1 MSVSL
6 PGFFM
11 KKINDLMSTK
21 GYLLADGA
29 TGTNLF
35 LMGLESGHPPEL
47 WNIEHPDRVLKNHR
61 GFIEAG
67 SDIILTNTFGAN
79 QYRLCL
85 HKAENMVSELNYE
98 ATQLAYSAISECER
112 EIIIAGSIGPT
123 GEIMKP
129 LGTLEKD
136 SAISAFSEQA
146 IALRDGGVDLI
157 WIESFSSQLEMQCA
171 IIAAIPTQLPIFC
184 SYSFDTHGKS
194 MMGREPK
201 ELVALVE
208 DNYPEVVGY
217 GANCGTGLSELIGST
232 ICFSQ
237 ARNDQ
242 SKHIVAK
249 ANCGVPKF
257 IDGKIKYNGSPEMM
271 AKYACYAKDIGATI
285 IGGCCGTKKE
295 HVEAMYTALKLHQP
309 KDPEDL
315 NEIVESLGDMTEGN
329 ISLVKQSLDQNYVPK
344 SKVNRKRRRRK

>member
-6 PGFFM
+6 SGFFM
-11 KKINDLMSTK
+11 KKINDLMSAK

-35 LMGLESGHPPEL
+35 LMGLESGHSPEF
-47 WNIEHPDRVLKNHR
+47 WNIEHPDRVLMNHR

-79 QYRLCL
+79 QYRLGL
-85 HKAENMVSELNYE
+85 HKAENMVSKLNYE
-98 ATQLAYSAISECER
+98 AAQIAYSATSGCGR
-112 EIIIAGSIGPT
+112 EIVIAGSIGPT

-129 LGTLEKD
+129 LGPLEKD

-157 WIESFSSQLEMQCA
+157 WIETMSSQLEMQCA

-194 MMGREPK
+194 MMGHEPK

-208 DNYPEVVGY
+208 NYPEVHGY
-217 GANCGTGLSELIGST
+217 GANCGIGMSELIGSI

-242 SKHIVAK
+242 SRHIIAK
-249 ANCGVPKF
+249 ANCGIPEF
-257 IDGKIKYNGSPEMM
+257 IDGEIEYNGSPEMM

-295 HVEAMYTALKLHQP
+295 HVEAMRTALKSHQP
-309 KDPEDL
+309 KNRKDL
-315 NEIVESLGDMTEGN
+315 NEIVESLGEMTEGN
-329 ISLVKQSLDQNYVPK
+329 ISLVKQYLDQNYVPK